1 MNKLHFKVGLFAAA
15 SLLLAGI
22 FVVYLLHARGFFDKI
37 FHLQLAA
44 VSADGVAP
52 GVPVVFSGIEIGRV
66 TTLGLNENG
75 GIIIHTEFLS
85 RNAKWLKE
93 NSSFL
98 LDKRN
103 AKWLKENSSFLL
115 DKPIVGGAKI
125 RVDSPDL
132 SAPALPDNATML
144 LLTSD
149 ISKELPA
156 LVERVQAI
164 LTNVEYLT
172 RKDGEINATLANVKT
187 VTGRMTGEYGILES
201 VLGSTDKA
209 RAVTD
214 SLDKMRALM
223 TKLDALAAK
232 TDQWLYAPGG
242 VAEDTR
248 KSLAQV
254 RLMLSDAQSSLKKAD
269 AVMANAVEISAN
281 LNDGTQNITQLR
293 TEIDD
298 AVRKANDLINE
309 INKKWP
315 FAHEP
320 EVKLP

>member
-1 MNKLHFKVGLFAAA
+1 MNTLHFKVGLFAAA
-15 SLLLAGI
+15 SLLLAGV
-22 FVVYLLHARGFFDKI
+22 FMVYLLHARGFFDKT

-44 VSADGVAP
+44 ASADGVAP

-75 GIIIHTEFLS
+75 GIIIHAEFLD
-85 RNAKWLKE
+85 RNARWLKE
-93 NSSFL
+93 NSSFI
-98 LDKRN
+98 
-103 AKWLKENSSFLL
+103 L

-132 SAPALPDNATML
+132 QAPALPDNATML

-149 ISKELPA
+149 ISKEIPA
-156 LVERVQAI
+156 LVERVKAI
-164 LTNVEYLT
+164 LANVEHLT

-187 VTGRMTGEYGILES
+187 VTGRMTGEYGVLEG
-201 VLGSTDKA
+201 VLGSPEKA

-214 SLDKMRALM
+214 SLDKTRALI
-223 TKLDALAAK
+223 TRLDAMTAK
-232 TDQWLYAPGG
+232 TDQWLFARDGM
-242 VAEDTR
+242 AEQT
-248 KSLAQV
+248 KASLAQV
-254 RLMLSDAQSSLKKAD
+254 RLMLNDAQSSLQKAD
-269 AVMANAVEISAN
+269 AVMANTVEISAN
-281 LNDGTQNITQLR
+281 IKDGTQDIAQLR

-309 INKKWP
+309 INRKWP
-315 FAHEP
+315 FAREP

>member
-15 SLLLAGI
+15 SLLLAGV
-22 FVVYLLHARGFFDKI
+22 FVVYLLHARGFFEKT

-44 VSADGVAP
+44 ASADGVAP

-75 GIIIHTEFLS
+75 GIIIHTEFLG
-85 RNAKWLKE
+85 RNARWLKE
-93 NSSFL
+93 TSSFT
-98 LDKRN
+98 
-103 AKWLKENSSFLL
+103 L
-115 DKPIVGGAKI
+115 DKPIVGGARI

-149 ISKELPA
+149 ISKEIPA
-156 LVERVQAI
+156 LVERVKAI
-164 LTNVEYLT
+164 LANVEYLT

-187 VTGRMTGEYGILES
+187 VTGRMTGEYGMLEG
-201 VLGSTDKA
+201 VLGSPDKA

-214 SLDKMRALM
+214 SLDKTRALI
-223 TKLDALAAK
+223 TRLDAMAVK
-232 TDQWLYAPGG
+232 TDQWLFADQG
-242 VAEDTR
+242 VAAQTR
-248 KSLAQV
+248 ESLAQV
-254 RLMLSDAQSSLKKAD
+254 RLMLNDAQSSLKKAD
-269 AVMANAVEISAN
+269 AVMANTVTISAN
-281 LNDGTQNITQLR
+281 LKDGTQNIAQLR
-293 TEIDD
+293 AEIDD

-315 FAHEP
+315 FAREP